1 MVFKHRAISMEDS
14 PSSCINSFTKV
25 DHSSTMILTS
35 FVVPAICSYDHSLV
49 ILCPKNKLVIAFL
62 DLFMLIS
69 LFRYADFVHEYA

>member
-1 MVFKHRAISMEDS
+1 
-14 PSSCINSFTKV
+14 
-25 DHSSTMILTS
+25 MILTS